1 MTTYRYAAARADGA
15 TVRGYLDAAS
25 AHDAA
30 ALVSARGLYPTAVT
44 EAERPKSVTQRAS
57 TRSAGTAFQSLGS
70 LVGVGVPLHR
80 ALEVT
85 ARLVPEPL
93 AGGLTRVEARVRE
106 GGSLAG
112 AMAAEQ
118 GLFGETTLGLIAA
131 GERGM
136 GLGPALAL
144 AGEDLDRQAE
154 TSARIASALAYP
166 AVLAVVGSL
175 SVAFIVLVIV
185 PRFVGLLGDVG
196 SALPA
201 STRLLVAVSHALRE
215 HLAVVIGVAVALVA
229 AAVHVTTRYRAAW
242 QAWALSVPVVGPLR
256 HGLATA
262 RAARA
267 FAALL
272 RVGTPALAALDIA
285 RSAAG
290 DAGVAARITRA
301 RERVAE
307 GAGLSAALAASEAL
321 TPTALQLAGIGEAS
335 GALPDLLE
343 RAAYLEE
350 TLAER
355 RTKALVSLL
364 EPALIL
370 AFAAVVAFVAAALLQ
385 ALYSLRP
392 GSL

>member
-1 MTTYRYAAARADGA
+1 MTYRYVAARSDGA
-15 TVRGYLDAAS
+15 TVRGCIDAAS
-25 AHDAA
+25 ARDAA
-30 ALVSARGLYPTAVT
+30 ALVSARGLFPT
-44 EAERPKSVTQRAS
+44 SVLEVQRQGGVRRRAS
-57 TRSAGTAFQSLGS
+57 ARAAGTALRSLAS

-85 ARLVPEPL
+85 ARLVPQPL

-106 GGSLAG
+106 GGSLAT
-112 AMAAEQ
+112 AMAGEQ
-118 GLFGETTLGLIAA
+118 GLFSATTLGLIAA

-144 AGEDLDRQAE
+144 AAENLDRQAE

-166 AVLAVVGSL
+166 AVLAMVGSL
-175 SVAFIVLVIV
+175 SVAFIVLEVV

-201 STRLLVAVSHALRE
+201 STRLLVVASSALRQ
-215 HLAVVIGVAVALVA
+215 HLAVVLGVLVALAA
-229 AAVHVTTRYRAAW
+229 AAVHVGTRYRAVL
-242 QAWALSVPVVGPLR
+242 QAWALSVPVVGALR

-267 FAALL
+267 LAALL
-272 RVGTPALAALDIA
+272 RVGTPALAALDVA

-290 DAGVAARITRA
+290 DAAVAARIARS

-307 GAGLSAALAASEAL
+307 GAGLSAALASSEAL
-321 TPTALQLAGIGEAS
+321 TPTAVQLAGIGEAS

-392 GSL
+392 GPM